1 MMNLANY
8 LALVNW
14 EMGTYIIGFFFVVC
28 AVLVLVVLKMIFG
41 GKKE

>member
-1 MMNLANY
+1 MTLANN

-14 EMGTYIIGFFFVVC
+14 EMGTYIIGFFALVC
-28 AVLVLVVLKMIFG
+28 VALIFVVLKMIFG